1 MNNVENALK
10 KVKNTHYGYYHDI
23 GIILEKFTF
32 QEFIDYYVKEF
43 GEMHLRDYLEE
54 QIIQCEI
61 IKSQQKI
68 RNGGN

>member
-1 MNNVENALK
+1 MNSVENALK

-32 QEFIDYYVKEF
+32 QELIDYYVKEF
-43 GEMHLRDYLEE
+43 GEMHLRDYLEK